1 LSHSGR
7 GQDAV
12 YKVQWSTGDVTW
24 VPFIEL
30 KGSAVL
36 DEYDEAMG
44 IRDKKKNGMHGPELG
59 MSPIRVEGQSEWGK
73 VKAETG
79 GSDLRRPEWGRKTRN
94 IYLTQTTM
102 PRLPVPFS
110 YPY

>member
-1 LSHSGR
+1 
-7 GQDAV
+7 
-12 YKVQWSTGDVTW
+12 VTW

-79 GSDLRRPEWGRKTRN
+79 GSDLDDHASPSSP
-94 IYLTQTTM
+94 ILLSLLTHWETGASLRQCCVVKGS
-102 PRLPVPFS
+102 L
-110 YPY
+110 